1 MSAGIWDWN
10 GETGMQTESKKK
22 LWRGFALFMVAMLIM
37 TYVSRMVYVSRMP
50 RVKWS
55 NPMSASIR
63 NKITAEG
70 TVEAVNAQAVIG
82 LDGLLVETVCV
93 AAGDRMES
101 GTVLYEVNREDLLA
115 QLSQLE
121 AQEQAWQNQEQA
133 KRREAATNTTR
144 AQEDYDMDVI
154 ELDRRIAEETKKLE
168 ELMEDLDTHMF
179 RIPEEDASDEI
190 WIAWADERLR
200 FDREIAE
207 KKRMIEDIQLE
218 KEKILRQ
225 ADRELEDAR
234 RAQSA
239 AESGLELGASGISQ
253 VRERQERIALL
264 KELSG
269 NEGKV
274 RAKCAGEILEVMMQ
288 SGMRMGADA
297 VLRYAD
303 DGGSR
308 IFCTVITQEQKPLVH
323 TGDMVQLTF
332 PGSAEEVSET
342 IDSIVQENGGYTV
355 KIRLEPGVA
364 AGRFEGVM
372 ELNATSEIYDFVV
385 PVKAL
390 RNDGGNAIYVLEEK
404 EGILGTELCVR
415 SMTVRLLDKNEEY
428 AAIADELLTGDIK
441 VVTECDRELE
451 NGMAVKE

>member
-1 MSAGIWDWN
+1 MA
-10 GETGMQTESKKK
+10 
-22 LWRGFALFMVAMLIM
+22 AMLVM

-55 NPMSASIR
+55 NPTSASIR

-82 LDGLLVETVCV
+82 LDGLLVEKVCV
-93 AAGDRMES
+93 AAGDRMEA
-101 GTVLYEVNREDLLA
+101 GTVLYEVNMEDMLA
-115 QLSQLE
+115 QLAELS
-121 AQEQAWQNQEQA
+121 AQEEAWQKQELA

-144 AQEDYDMDVI
+144 AQEDYDTNVT

-207 KKRMIEDIQLE
+207 KGRLIEDIQFE
-218 KEKILRQ
+218 KDKILRQ
-225 ADRELEDAR
+225 ADRNIEDAR

-239 AESGLELGASGISQ
+239 AESGLELGASGVSQ

-264 KELSG
+264 TELSENG
-269 NEGKV
+269 GKV
-274 RAKCAGEILEVMMQ
+274 TAESAGDVLEVMMQ

-303 DGGSR
+303 DKGSR
-308 IFCTVITQEQKPLVH
+308 TFRTVITQEQKPLVH
-323 TGDMVQLTF
+323 TGDVVQLTF

-342 IDSIVQENGGYTV
+342 IDSIVQESGGYTV
-355 KIRLEPGVA
+355 TIRLEPGVA
-364 AGRFEGVM
+364 QGRTEGVM
-372 ELNATSEIYDFVV
+372 ELNSTSEIYDFVV
-385 PVKAL
+385 PAKAL
-390 RNDGGNAIYVLEEK
+390 HNDGGNAVYVLEEK
-404 EGILGTELCVR
+404 EGILGTELSVR
-415 SMTVRLLDKNEEY
+415 SMTVRLLDKNEDY
-428 AAIADELLTGDIK
+428 AAVADELLSGDIK

-451 NGMAVKE
+451 NGMAVKLWD

>member
-1 MSAGIWDWN
+1 MPAGIWDWN

-274 RAKCAGEILEVMMQ
+274 RAKSAGEILEVMMQ

-323 TGDMVQLTF
+323 TGDMVQLIF

>member
-1 MSAGIWDWN
+1 
-10 GETGMQTESKKK
+10 MQMESKKK
-22 LWRGFALFMVAMLIM
+22 LWRGFALFMAAMLVM

-55 NPMSASIR
+55 CPASASIR

-70 TVEAVNAQAVIG
+70 TVEAVGARAVIG
-82 LDGLLVETVCV
+82 LDGLLVEKVCV
-93 AAGDRMES
+93 AAGDRMEA
-101 GTVLYEVNREDLLA
+101 GTVLYEVNMEDLLA
-115 QLSQLE
+115 QLSELH
-121 AQEQAWQNQEQA
+121 AQEEAWQKQEQA
-133 KRREAATNTTR
+133 KRREAAVNTTR
-144 AQEDYDMDVI
+144 AQEDYDTNVI

-200 FDREIAE
+200 FDREIAQ

-218 KEKILRQ
+218 KEKLVRQ
-225 ADRELEDAR
+225 ADREVEDAR

-264 KELSG
+264 TELSENG
-269 NEGKV
+269 GKV
-274 RAKCAGEILEVMMQ
+274 EAEHAGNVLEVMMQ
-288 SGMRMGADA
+288 SGTRMGADA

-303 DGGSR
+303 DTDSR

-323 TGDMVQLTF
+323 TGDAVQLTF
-332 PGSAEEVSET
+332 PGSAGEAAGT
-342 IDSIVQENGGYTV
+342 IDSIVQENGSYTAT
-355 KIRLEPGVA
+355 IRLDPGVA
-364 AGRFEGVM
+364 AGCTEGVM
-372 ELNATSEIYDFVV
+372 ELNSTSEIYDFVI
-385 PVKAL
+385 PIKAL
-390 RNDGGNAIYVLEEK
+390 RNDGGNAIYVLEER
-404 EGILGTELCVR
+404 EGILGTELSVR
-415 SMTVRLLDKNEEY
+415 SMTVRLLDRNEEY
-428 AAIADELLTGDIK
+428 AAIADELLSGDLK

>member
-1 MSAGIWDWN
+1 MA
-10 GETGMQTESKKK
+10 
-22 LWRGFALFMVAMLIM
+22 AMLVM

-55 NPMSASIR
+55 NPTSASIR

-82 LDGLLVETVCV
+82 LDGLLVEKVCV
-93 AAGDRMES
+93 AAGDRMEA
-101 GTVLYEVNREDLLA
+101 GTVLYEVNMEDLLA
-115 QLSQLE
+115 QLAELH
-121 AQEQAWQNQEQA
+121 AQEEAWQKQELA

-144 AQEDYDMDVI
+144 AQEDYDTNVT

-207 KKRMIEDIQLE
+207 KGRLIEDIQLE
-218 KEKILRQ
+218 KDKILRQ
-225 ADRELEDAR
+225 ADRNIEDAR

-239 AESGLELGASGISQ
+239 AESGLELGASGVSQ

-264 KELSG
+264 TELSENG
-269 NEGKV
+269 GKV
-274 RAKCAGEILEVMMQ
+274 TAESAGDVLEVMMQ

-303 DGGSR
+303 DKGSR
-308 IFCTVITQEQKPLVH
+308 TFRTVITQEQKPLVH
-323 TGDMVQLTF
+323 TGDVVQLTF

-342 IDSIVQENGGYTV
+342 IDSIVQESGGYTV
-355 KIRLEPGVA
+355 TIRLEPGVA
-364 AGRFEGVM
+364 QGRTEGVM
-372 ELNATSEIYDFVV
+372 ELNSTSEIYDFVV
-385 PVKAL
+385 PAKAL
-390 RNDGGNAIYVLEEK
+390 HNDGGNAVYVLEEK
-404 EGILGTELCVR
+404 EGILGTELSVR
-415 SMTVRLLDKNEEY
+415 SMTVRLLDKNEDY
-428 AAIADELLTGDIK
+428 AAVADELLSGDIK

-451 NGMAVKE
+451 NGMAVKLWD

>member
-1 MSAGIWDWN
+1 MPAGIWDWN

-82 LDGLLVETVCV
+82 MDGLLVETVCV
-93 AAGDRMES
+93 AAGDRMEA

-274 RAKCAGEILEVMMQ
+274 RAKSAGEILEVMMQ